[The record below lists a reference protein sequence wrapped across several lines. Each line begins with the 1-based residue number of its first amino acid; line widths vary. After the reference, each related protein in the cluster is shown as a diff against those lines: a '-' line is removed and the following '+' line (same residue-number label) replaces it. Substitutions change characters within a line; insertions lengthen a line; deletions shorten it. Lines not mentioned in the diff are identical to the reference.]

1 MGRILG
7 VDYGDVRVGLAL
19 SDTTKLIASPF
30 KTIQNK
36 NSGSLI
42 SKLKEIISE
51 NDVESIVVGFP
62 IGMKGQD
69 TNQTVKVKD
78 FTQSLSTLCL
88 PIFMEDERLSSIA
101 AKKSLFM
108 ENIKTGHNKELI
120 DQRAA
125 AIVLQQFLD
134 RIRTK

>member
-19 SDTTKLIASPF
+19 SDTTKLIASPL
-30 KTIQNK
+30 KTIQNI
-36 NSGSLI
+36 NSGLLI
-42 SKLKEIISE
+42 SELKEIISE

-62 IGMKGQD
+62 VGMKGQD

-78 FTQSLSTLCL
+78 FTQSLSILCL

-108 ENIKTGHNKELI
+108 ENIKTGHNKEII

-134 RIRTK
+134 RTRTK

>member
-19 SDTTKLIASPF
+19 SDTTKLIASPL

-36 NSGSLI
+36 NSGLLI
-42 SKLKEIISE
+42 SELKEIISE

-62 IGMKGQD
+62 VGMKGQD

-78 FTQSLSTLCL
+78 FAQSLSILCL

-108 ENIKTGHNKELI
+108 ENIKTGHNKEII

-134 RIRTK
+134 RIRSK

>member
-69 TNQTVKVKD
+69 TNQTVKVID

-101 AKKSLFM
+101 AKKSLFI
-108 ENIKTGHNKELI
+108 ENIKTGHNKEII

>member
-1 MGRILG
+1 
-7 VDYGDVRVGLAL
+7 
-19 SDTTKLIASPF
+19 
-30 KTIQNK
+30 
-36 NSGSLI
+36 
-42 SKLKEIISE
+42 
-51 NDVESIVVGFP
+51 
-62 IGMKGQD
+62 
-69 TNQTVKVKD
+69 
-78 FTQSLSTLCL
+78 
-88 PIFMEDERLSSIA
+88 MEDERLSSIA

>member
-36 NSGSLI
+36 NSELLI
-42 SKLKEIISE
+42 SELKEIISE

-69 TNQTVKVKD
+69 TNQTIKVKD

-101 AKKSLFM
+101 AKKSLFI
-108 ENIKTGHNKELI
+108 ENIKTGHNKEII

-125 AIVLQQFLD
+125 AIVLQQYLD

>member
-19 SDTTKLIASPF
+19 SDTTKLIASPL

-36 NSGSLI
+36 NSEFLI
-42 SKLKEIISE
+42 SELKEIIAE
-51 NDVESIVVGFP
+51 KDVESIVVGIP
-62 IGMKGQD
+62 IGMKGQY
-69 TNQTVKVKD
+69 TKQTIKVRD
-78 FTQSLSTLCL
+78 FTQSLSSLCL
-88 PIFMEDERLSSIA
+88 PIYMEDERLSSVA
-101 AKKSLFM
+101 AERSLLE
-108 ENIKTGHNKELI
+108 ENIKSGHNKELI

-134 RIRTK
+134 RTRVK

>member
-19 SDTTKLIASPF
+19 SDTTKLIASPL

-36 NSGSLI
+36 NSGLLI
-42 SKLKEIISE
+42 SELKEIISE

-62 IGMKGQD
+62 VGMKGQD

-88 PIFMEDERLSSIA
+88 PIFLEDERLSSIA
-101 AKKSLFM
+101 AKKSLYM
-108 ENIKTGHNKELI
+108 ENIKTGHNKEII

>member
-36 NSGSLI
+36 KSELLI
-42 SKLKEIISE
+42 SELKEIISE

-101 AKKSLFM
+101 AKKSLFI
-108 ENIKTGHNKELI
+108 ENIKTGHNKEII

-125 AIVLQQFLD
+125 AIVLQQYLD

>member
-36 NSGSLI
+36 NSGLLI
-42 SKLKEIISE
+42 SELKEIISE

-62 IGMKGQD
+62 VGMKGQD

-108 ENIKTGHNKELI
+108 ENIKTGHNKEII

-134 RIRTK
+134 RIRSK

>member
-19 SDTTKLIASPF
+19 SDPTKLIASPL

-36 NSGSLI
+36 NSGLLI
-42 SKLKEIISE
+42 SELKEIISE

-62 IGMKGQD
+62 VGMKGQD

-88 PIFMEDERLSSIA
+88 PIFLEDERLSSIA
-101 AKKSLFM
+101 AKKSLYM
-108 ENIKTGHNKELI
+108 ENIKTGHNKEII

-134 RIRTK
+134 RIRSK

>member
-19 SDTTKLIASPF
+19 SDTTKLIASPL

-36 NSGSLI
+36 NSGLLI
-42 SKLKEIISE
+42 SELKEIISE
-51 NDVESIVVGFP
+51 NDVESIVVGIP

-69 TNQTVKVKD
+69 TNQTVKVKV
-78 FTQSLSTLCL
+78 FAQSLSILCL

-101 AKKSLFM
+101 AKKSLVM
-108 ENIKTGHNKELI
+108 ENIKTGHNKEII

-134 RIRTK
+134 RIRSK

>member
-19 SDTTKLIASPF
+19 SDPTKLIASPL

-36 NSGSLI
+36 NSGLLI
-42 SKLKEIISE
+42 SELKEIISE

-62 IGMKGQD
+62 VGMKGQD

-108 ENIKTGHNKELI
+108 ENIKTGHNKEII

-134 RIRTK
+134 RIRSK

>member
-19 SDTTKLIASPF
+19 SDKTKLIASPL

-36 NSGSLI
+36 NSGLLI
-42 SKLKEIISE
+42 SELKEIISE

-62 IGMKGQD
+62 LGMKGQD

-108 ENIKTGHNKELI
+108 ENIKTGHNKEII

>member
-19 SDTTKLIASPF
+19 SDKTKLIASPL

-36 NSGSLI
+36 NSGLLI
-42 SKLKEIISE
+42 SELKEIISE
-51 NDVESIVVGFP
+51 NDVESIVVGIP
-62 IGMKGQD
+62 IGMKGQN
-69 TNQTVKVKD
+69 TNQTVKVKV
-78 FTQSLSTLCL
+78 FAQSLSILCL

-101 AKKSLFM
+101 AKKSLVM
-108 ENIKTGHNKELI
+108 ENIKTGHNKEII

-134 RIRTK
+134 RIRSK

>member
-101 AKKSLFM
+101 AKKSLFI
-108 ENIKTGHNKELI
+108 ENIKTGHNKEII

-125 AIVLQQFLD
+125 AIVLQQYLD

>member
-108 ENIKTGHNKELI
+108 ENIKTGHNKKII

>member
-19 SDTTKLIASPF
+19 SDTTKLIASPL

-36 NSGSLI
+36 NSGLLI
-42 SKLKEIISE
+42 SELKEIISE

-62 IGMKGQD
+62 VGMKGQD

-78 FTQSLSTLCL
+78 FIQSLSTL
-88 PIFMEDERLSSIA
+88 
-101 AKKSLFM
+101 
-108 ENIKTGHNKELI
+108 
-120 DQRAA
+120 
-125 AIVLQQFLD
+125 
-134 RIRTK
+134 

>member
-1 MGRILG
+1 MSRILG
-7 VDYGDVRVGLAL
+7 VDYGDARVGLAL

-36 NSGSLI
+36 NSELLI
-42 SKLKEIISE
+42 SELKEIISE
-51 NDVESIVVGFP
+51 NNVESIVVGFP

-108 ENIKTGHNKELI
+108 ENIKTGHNKEII
-120 DQRAA
+120 DRRAA

-134 RIRTK
+134 RI

>member
-19 SDTTKLIASPF
+19 SDTTKLIASPL

-36 NSGSLI
+36 NSGLLI
-42 SKLKEIISE
+42 SELKEIISE

-62 IGMKGQD
+62 VGMKGQD

-108 ENIKTGHNKELI
+108 ENIKTGHNKEII

-134 RIRTK
+134 RIRSK

>member
-19 SDTTKLIASPF
+19 SDTTKLIASPL

-36 NSGSLI
+36 NYGLLI
-42 SKLKEIISE
+42 SELKEIISE

-62 IGMKGQD
+62 VGMKGQD

-108 ENIKTGHNKELI
+108 ENIKTGHNKEII

-134 RIRTK
+134 RIRSK

>member
-36 NSGSLI
+36 NSGLLI

-78 FTQSLSTLCL
+78 FIQSLSTLCL
-88 PIFMEDERLSSIA
+88 PIFLEDERLSSIA

-108 ENIKTGHNKELI
+108 ENIKTGHNKEII

>member
-19 SDTTKLIASPF
+19 SDTTKLIASPL

-36 NSGSLI
+36 NSGLLI
-42 SKLKEIISE
+42 SELKEIISE

-62 IGMKGQD
+62 VGMKGQD
-69 TNQTVKVKD
+69 TNQTVKVKV
-78 FTQSLSTLCL
+78 FAQSLSILCL

-108 ENIKTGHNKELI
+108 ENIKTGHNKEII

-134 RIRTK
+134 RIRSK

>member
-1 MGRILG
+1 MSRILG
-7 VDYGDVRVGLAL
+7 VDYGDARVGLAL

-36 NSGSLI
+36 NSELLI
-42 SKLKEIISE
+42 SELKEIISE
-51 NDVESIVVGFP
+51 NNVESIVVGFP

-108 ENIKTGHNKELI
+108 ENIKTGHNKEII
-120 DQRAA
+120 DRRAA

-134 RIRTK
+134 RIRAR

>member
-36 NSGSLI
+36 NSGLLI
-42 SKLKEIISE
+42 SELKEIISE
-51 NDVESIVVGFP
+51 NDVESIVVGIP
-62 IGMKGQD
+62 IGMKGQN
-69 TNQTVKVKD
+69 TNQTVKVKV
-78 FTQSLSTLCL
+78 FAQSLSILCL

-101 AKKSLFM
+101 AKKSLVM
-108 ENIKTGHNKELI
+108 ENIKTGHNKEII

-134 RIRTK
+134 RIRSK

>member
-19 SDTTKLIASPF
+19 SDTTKLIASPL

-36 NSGSLI
+36 NSGLLI
-42 SKLKEIISE
+42 SELKEIISE

-62 IGMKGQD
+62 VGMKGQD

-108 ENIKTGHNKELI
+108 ENIKTGHNKGLI

-125 AIVLQQFLD
+125 AIILQQFLD
-134 RIRTK
+134 KQNR